1 MYYLAGDIG
10 GTKALLQLIKIN
22 AENNTHITCGQKRF
36 LCHKFDSLESIIS
49 SFIRPLNISNL
60 VIESACF
67 GLPGPVNGS
76 KVKLTNLPWIVDA
89 HQIEK
94 TCSIQKV
101 HFVNDFY
108 AAALGVDTLTG
119 KELVSL
125 YSQDISSKVNEMSV
139 PMPTQGNRLVVGAG
153 TGLGV
158 APVYFDG
165 KQFLPQ
171 NSEGGHFEFA
181 PISDTQQIL
190 LQWLWQQWEHVS
202 YERVLSGPG
211 LETLY
216 AFFIAHDLPTTYSET
231 SSQNLNKNTLHSRQD
246 NKVGLD
252 FTVKDFDLSQKNLN
266 AEQISQAAGNG
277 DPVAIK
283 ALLEFVTIYG
293 AFIGAVALVW
303 PAQNGI
309 YLAGGIAVKILD
321 WMQKPYFKKA
331 FLEKGRMTQIVERT
345 PVYLVTDES
354 LGLRGAMRQNQIT
367 SGLKLS

>member
-10 GTKALLQLIKIN
+10 GTKALLQLIQVRP
-22 AENNTHITCGQKRF
+22 ENNTHVTCGQKRF
-36 LCHKFDSLESIIS
+36 LCNKFDSLESIIS
-49 SFIRPLNISNL
+49 TFLHSLEIPNL
-60 VIESACF
+60 TIESACF
-67 GLPGPVNGS
+67 GLPGPVNGR
-76 KVKLTNLPWIVDA
+76 KVKLTNLPWVVDA
-89 HQIEK
+89 YQIEAS
-94 TCSIQKV
+94 CSIKKV

-108 AAALGVDTLTG
+108 AAALGVDTLN
-119 KELVSL
+119 KNELVPL
-125 YSQDISSKVNEMSV
+125 YLPENGIQQNEMDK
-139 PMPTQGNRLVVGAG
+139 PKTGNRLVVGAG

-165 KQFLPQ
+165 EQFLPQ
-171 NSEGGHFEFA
+171 SSEGGHFEFA

-190 LQWLWQQWEHVS
+190 LQWLWQKWEHVS

-216 AFFIAHDLPTTYSET
+216 EFFVAHDLPTTYSET
-231 SSQNLNKNTLHSRQD
+231 SSHNLNKNTLHIKQD

-252 FTVKDFDLSQKNLN
+252 FAVMVFNLPKKKLN
-266 AEQISQAAGNG
+266 AEQISLAAADG
-277 DPVAIK
+277 DPLAIK

-309 YLAGGIAVKILD
+309 YLAGGIAGKIIE

-331 FLEKGRMTQIVERT
+331 FLEKGRMTQIVKKI
-345 PVYLVTDES
+345 PVYLVKDES
-354 LGLRGAMRQNQIT
+354 LGLRGAMRQNQLT
-367 SGLKLS
+367 TGL